1 MPAAT
6 STDYGNSLQSVRT
19 LQKKNNALQTEI
31 DGHQPRIDEV
41 CERGQAM
48 IEENHPRSPEIDEG
62 LRNMNDQ
69 LEKLKDAVK
78 DRDDRLKESE
88 KAQKVSSFII
98 SSKKCNIFFSST
110 WCSIN
115 LFPYDMRRLLKLII
129 GFKKMHMTISLG
141 TDGWGGRRG
150 DGCGMP
156 FPSILGWV
164 KMVTCLS
171 LWFSPLYLVL
181 LWRSRGRGLAERARV
196 VHDGRGEG

>member
-1 MPAAT
+1 MLSNIIYLLFVILQRWIQERMPAAT

-88 KAQKVSSFII
+88 KAQKVSSFTI
-98 SSKKCNIFFSST
+98 SSKKCNIFLVVLDALST
-110 WCSIN
+110 Y
-115 LFPYDMRRLLKLII
+115 F
-129 GFKKMHMTISLG
+129 HMT
-141 TDGWGGRRG
+141 
-150 DGCGMP
+150 
-156 FPSILGWV
+156 
-164 KMVTCLS
+164 
-171 LWFSPLYLVL
+171 
-181 LWRSRGRGLAERARV
+181 
-196 VHDGRGEG
+196 